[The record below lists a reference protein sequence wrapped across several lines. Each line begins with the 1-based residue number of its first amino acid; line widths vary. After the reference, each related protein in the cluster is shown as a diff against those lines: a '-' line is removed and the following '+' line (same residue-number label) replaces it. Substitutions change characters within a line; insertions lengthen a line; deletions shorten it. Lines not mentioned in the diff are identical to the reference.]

1 MKNNITFKTPIID
14 YEEVYLC
21 DWIRYMLTM
30 RVAGIIVWNALI
42 HVDWWFAW
50 VLELD
55 VNNTFQWKWYWT
67 YLLKVINNFIKN
79 KSLEWR
85 LIDVIGIEEPAFWM
99 YERHGWVV
107 LEDEKDYDGKVLRY
121 NHQA

>member
-1 MKNNITFKTPIID
+1 
-14 YEEVYLC
+14 
-21 DWIRYMLTM
+21 M
-30 RVAGIIVWNALI
+30 RVADIIVWNAWI

-85 LIDVIGIEEPAFWM
+85 LIDVIGIDEPAFWM

-107 LEDEKDYDGKVLRY
+107 LEDGEEHDGKVLRY